1 MDIVPN
7 KLFVAE
13 CVAAQRA
20 LIEPVRSDSGFG
32 NCYRWTDINA
42 DLYIGH
48 MIVRLMEAH
57 PENRPDILA
66 IEKEM
71 KSIAAYCAPEL
82 ACQKMVACFS
92 ALSPHSAVTW
102 PLPSA

>member
-13 CVAAQRA
+13 CLAAQRA
-20 LIEPVRSDSGFG
+20 LVEFVPEGKGDFG
-32 NCYRWTDINA
+32 VVVGHHRWTAINA
-42 DLYIGH
+42 DMYIGH
-48 MIVRLMEAH
+48 MVVRLMEAH
-57 PENRPDILA
+57 PENRPDILS

-82 ACQKMVACFS
+82 ACQKMVACFT
-92 ALSPHSAVTW
+92 ALSPYSAVT
-102 PLPSA
+102 PT